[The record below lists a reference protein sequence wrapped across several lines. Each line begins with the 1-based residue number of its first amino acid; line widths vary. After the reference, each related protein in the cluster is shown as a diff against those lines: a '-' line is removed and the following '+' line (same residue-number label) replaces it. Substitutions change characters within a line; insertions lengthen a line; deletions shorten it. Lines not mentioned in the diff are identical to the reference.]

1 MGVVLPEGHPL
12 LSEVIG
18 TLGGSGLSPPRP
30 RYNLPFVSPNLKENS
45 GNKKIEDKT
54 ATNIKPTLIKSSF
67 RMPWTL
73 RPWRYRRNPHNRP
86 LSNWTKTY
94 MSYIRHLPLCFL
106 YKYFSFH
113 HQADKTATNMKPTLI
128 KSSFRMPWTLRPW
141 RYRRNPH
148 NRPPSTT
155 ERRLTWVTSGICL
168 CAFCTSTSLFI
179 IRQTKQRQTWN
190 QRLSNPPSGCLT
202 QCDRDVTGGTL
213 TTGHLAWL
221 NEDLHELH
229 QAFAFVLSVQ
239 VLLFSSSCRQNSDK
253 HETNAY
259 QILLQDA
266 LDNATVTLPEEPSQ
280 QAT

>member
-1 MGVVLPEGHPL
+1 M
-12 LSEVIG
+12 
-18 TLGGSGLSPPRP
+18 
-30 RYNLPFVSPNLKENS
+30 
-45 GNKKIEDKT
+45 
-54 ATNIKPTLIKSSF
+54 
-67 RMPWTL
+67 

-86 LSNWTKTY
+86 PSNWTKTY

-113 HQADKTATNMKPTLI
+113 HQADKTVTNMKPTLI
-128 KSSFRMPWTLRPW
+128 KSSFRMPLTMRPW

-179 IRQTKQRQTWN
+179 IMQTKQRQTWN
-190 QRLSNPPSGCLT
+190 QRLSNPPSGCLG

-213 TTGHLAWL
+213 TTGHLATERRLTWVTSGICLCAFCTSTSLFIIRQTKQWQTWNQRLSNPPSGCLWQCDRDVTGGTLTTGHLARL

-239 VLLFSSSCRQNSDK
+239 VLLFSSSGRQNSDK

-266 LDNATVTLPEEPSQ
+266 FDNATVTLPEEPSQ

>member
-45 GNKKIEDKT
+45 GNNKIE
-54 ATNIKPTLIKSSF
+54 
-67 RMPWTL
+67 
-73 RPWRYRRNPHNRP
+73 
-86 LSNWTKTY
+86 
-94 MSYIRHLPLCFL
+94 
-106 YKYFSFH
+106 
-113 HQADKTATNMKPTLI
+113 DKTATNMKPTLI
-128 KSSFRMPWTLRPW
+128 KSSFRMPLTMRPW

-179 IRQTKQRQTWN
+179 IMQTKQRQTWN
-190 QRLSNPPSGCLT
+190 QRLSNPPSGCLW

-213 TTGHLAWL
+213 TTGHLARL

-266 LDNATVTLPEEPSQ
+266 FDNATVTLPEEPSQ